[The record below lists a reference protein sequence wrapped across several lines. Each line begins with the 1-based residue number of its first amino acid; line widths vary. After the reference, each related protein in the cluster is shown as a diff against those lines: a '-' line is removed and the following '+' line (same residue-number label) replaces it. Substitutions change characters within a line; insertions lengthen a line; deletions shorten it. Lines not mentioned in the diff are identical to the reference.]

1 MELSYYVEK
10 EPSLEELP
18 LSFSSHIQTAVGV
31 KTMAPA
37 HIHDYIEIL
46 LAIHGQYKIFL
57 NGKEYYFQS
66 GDMVLVN
73 SNEIHN
79 VFALSEGINQYY
91 VVKFKPDMLYT
102 TSQSL
107 FEIKY
112 VMPFILNESRHQKV
126 FKKDEIE
133 NTVIPGIIESVYR
146 EYRDKKY
153 GYELA
158 IRAGIYNLFLFI
170 LRSWDAQK
178 LDLNIHQDING
189 EMVKRLNSVFDYIN
203 LHCSE
208 DISAEDMAQRCHLS
222 YSYFSRIFNRVM
234 HRSFKDYLN
243 YVRISKAEKLLS
255 TSDLNVTE
263 IALSVGFSTSS
274 YFIRQFRVYKGI
286 SPRQFRKK
294 YLF

>member
-1 MELSYYVEK
+1 
-10 EPSLEELP
+10 
-18 LSFSSHIQTAVGV
+18 
-31 KTMAPA
+31 MAPA